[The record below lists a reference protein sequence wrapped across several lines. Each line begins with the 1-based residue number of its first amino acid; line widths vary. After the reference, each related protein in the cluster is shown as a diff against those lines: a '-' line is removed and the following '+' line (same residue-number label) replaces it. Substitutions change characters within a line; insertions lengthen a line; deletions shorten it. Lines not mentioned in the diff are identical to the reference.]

1 MLRLCWLRWLWATLL
16 GVDGRIR
23 YARQLSI
30 GRPFVPFQ
38 PDNRGGWN
46 FPGQLDQASFVGSL
60 PNGDICVADAR
71 NHRVHIF
78 SGRGV
83 PASPHTHADYRV
95 LGGFGDGP
103 GQLYRPAGC
112 ACESSSPTTL
122 YVVDSYN
129 HRLQKLNVTNG
140 KPLSLAGQYGSGPGQ
155 LKFPHGISLSNGVL
169 YVADALNHR
178 IATFDTKLNF
188 VFAFG
193 KRGSGP
199 GELSFPSG
207 VAALGS
213 TVYVADTGNDRLQ
226 VYTTRGKFLRSLG
239 RYGSEQGQFNMPSDV
254 SLAHG
259 RIYVSEFHGR
269 RVQVITPSGN
279 PVQTLRLP
287 DVGALSSV
295 DADIQHERVY
305 VADFE
310 HHRVHVMAVRG
321 VTVDNATNTTHV
333 VVDRQDGGYLSPD
346 AESRSKRSK
355 HSSQHSSKHSSKH
368 SSRQSGR
375 KKKHKTENS
384 ARTTSAAAG

>member
-16 GVDGRIR
+16 GVEGRIR
-23 YARQLSI
+23 YARQLSM
-30 GRPFVPFQ
+30 GRPFIPSM

-60 PNGDICVADAR
+60 PNGDICVSDAR

-78 SGRGV
+78 AHKGV
-83 PASPHTHADYRV
+83 PASPHTHKDYRV
-95 LGGFGDGP
+95 LGGFGDEP
-103 GQLYRPAGC
+103 GKLYRPAGC
-112 ACESSSPTTL
+112 ACDPSTPTTL

-140 KPLSLAGQYGSGPGQ
+140 KPLGLAGQYGSGPGQ
-155 LKFPHGISLSNGVL
+155 LMFPHGISLSNGVL
-169 YVADALNHR
+169 YVADSLNHR

-239 RYGSEQGQFNMPSDV
+239 RHGSEQGQFDMPSDV

-287 DVGALSSV
+287 GVGALSGV

-321 VTVDNATNTTHV
+321 VTVDDATNTTRV
-333 VVDRQDGGYLSPD
+333 IVDRQDGGYLAPGASSGSD
-346 AESRSKRSK
+346 GGSKRSK
-355 HSSQHSSKHSSKH
+355 HGSKHGSK
-368 SSRQSGR
+368 QSGH
-375 KKKHKTENS
+375 KKKHKAGESS
-384 ARTTSAAAG
+384 ADTPAAAG